1 MKITEG
7 GQLGIELLLL
17 NWFKISPSIS
27 SVIIDFILYL
37 IGFLVLGKKYRI
49 NAIIGTISYSI
60 SYYLFENIS
69 LTLTLPNNLLLLS
82 IIGGILVGV
91 GCGLVVKKVEMI
103 LLH

>member
-1 MKITEG
+1 MKRKKIFEIITIILGSVLVSFAICNIHSKMKITEG

-60 SYYLFENIS
+60 
-69 LTLTLPNNLLLLS
+69 
-82 IIGGILVGV
+82 
-91 GCGLVVKKVEMI
+91 
-103 LLH
+103 